1 MTMPVRASIF
11 SEKRRSHRA
20 KRLRRASCVFNDGTS
35 TLDVTVRNIAPEGA
49 RIVGHELFCLPKT
62 FELRILDETGGYSA
76 RAARIVWRDVNSAG
90 IEFID

>member
-1 MTMPVRASIF
+1 MSARIFPF

-20 KRLRRASCVFNDGTS
+20 KRLRRASCVFNNASS

-49 RIVGHELFCLPKT
+49 RIAGHELFCLPHT

-76 RAARIVWRDVNSAG
+76 RMARIVWRDKTSAG
-90 IEFID
+90 LTFID